1 MPCFSQAVLLSCRFA
16 DLPASA
22 LTPEVTKIEATDN
35 QIQEVK
41 AGIAAAVNLEE
52 LLLYKNKIKTIDP
65 AIGQLKKL
73 KVLNLFNQ
81 VHAARY
87 RSSSVQYSTVLYSA
101 YVRRE

>member
-1 MPCFSQAVLLSCRFA
+1 M
-16 DLPASA
+16 
-22 LTPEVTKIEATDN
+22 TKIEATDN

-81 VHAARY
+81 VRAARY

>member
-1 MPCFSQAVLLSCRFA
+1 M
-16 DLPASA
+16 
-22 LTPEVTKIEATDN
+22 TKIEATDN